1 MIARVRKQTLEQYAL
16 EVQNVRKRFHEHV
29 AIDDVDFVV
38 PPGRVHGLLGPN
50 GAGKTNL
57 LRVLLG
63 LVRRD
68 AGSVHLLGR
77 PLDFA
82 EPIPDGVAG
91 FVETP
96 AFCSYL
102 TGRHNLALL
111 ARLDGHKKTP
121 KAVVDDV
128 IERVGLASHAAIA
141 VAKYSAGMR
150 QRLGLAAALLRSPRL
165 LLLDEPTSSLDPASA
180 AEVRA
185 LVRGIAGAGATVV
198 LSSHDMPEVEELC
211 SSLTFLRRG
220 RVVYSGAVD
229 DLRALAPGAVHL
241 MRTSDD
247 RRALEIVSQMR
258 DITVE
263 PARDG
268 TGFELSAPGA
278 LLDDCV
284 LALASHGVAVRVL
297 EPRRRS
303 LEELFFQLTREPT
316 FEDGARSTS
325 HRAPKVVS

>member
-1 MIARVRKQTLEQYAL
+1 VEQYAL
-16 EVQNVRKRFHEHV
+16 EARNVCKRFNEHV
-29 AIDDVDFVV
+29 AISDVDLTVV
-38 PPGRVHGLLGPN
+38 PGRVHGLLGPN
-50 GAGKTNL
+50 GAGKTTL

-82 EPIPDGVAG
+82 EPLPDGVAG

-96 AFCSYL
+96 AFYSYL
-102 TGRHNLALL
+102 TGRHNLTLL
-111 ARLDGHKKTP
+111 ARLDGHKEAPT
-121 KAVVDDV
+121 AVVDDV

-165 LLLDEPTSSLDPASA
+165 LLLDEPTSSLDPGSA

-198 LSSHDMPEVEELC
+198 LSSHDMPEVEQLC
-211 SSLTFLRRG
+211 SSLTFLRGG
-220 RVVYSGAVD
+220 RVVYAGSID
-229 DLRALAPGAVHL
+229 DFRALAPGAVHV

-247 RRALEIVSQMR
+247 RRACEIVTQMGG
-258 DITVE
+258 ITVE
-263 PARDG
+263 AAPAG
-268 TGFELSAPGA
+268 TGLELSAPGTM
-278 LLDDCV
+278 LDDCV
-284 LALASHGVAVRVL
+284 LALAAHGVAVRGL
-297 EPRRRS
+297 EPRLRS
-303 LEELFFQLTREPT
+303 LEELFFQLSREPT
-316 FEDGARSTS
+316 FDDAHDRPRIARRARS
-325 HRAPKVVS
+325 REY